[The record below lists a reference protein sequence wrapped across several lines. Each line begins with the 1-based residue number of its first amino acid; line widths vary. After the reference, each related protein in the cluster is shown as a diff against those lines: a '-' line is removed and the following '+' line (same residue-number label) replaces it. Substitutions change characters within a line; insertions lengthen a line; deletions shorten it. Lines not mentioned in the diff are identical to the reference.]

1 MILAL
6 ISISRK
12 EGNQEYLRTLH
23 KVSQFNIAYRLGRL
37 ALYHIPPLK
46 IPCHGRLLKSD
57 SFPL

>member
-6 ISISRK
+6 ISMSRK

-37 ALYHIPPLK
+37 VPYHIPPLK
-46 IPCHGRLLKSD
+46 IPCHAR
-57 SFPL
+57 